1 LKKLLFNILF
11 IIITFP
17 VVGQVTAEF
26 STENRNGCAP
36 FVVDFNNESTNASE
50 FPTSYTWEFGNGVT
64 STELD
69 PTYIYSQPGFY
80 TVTLTTTN
88 GIDSDTEIKS
98 ALIRV
103 NAAPDPKL
111 SVNNQN
117 GCSPHTAKFFD
128 LSIPQ
133 SGTITEWYW
142 AFGNGETSTEQNP
155 ITTYIETK
163 NYNVFLKVKDING
176 CEASVSKS
184 DFIRLDNPQAKFVHG
199 SVKCGLPSPVTFINK
214 STGND
219 LEYNWDFG
227 DGNSTAGDVPGIHE
241 YTAFDTTQVTLVVTE
256 KLTGCTDT
264 YSKSIVVGDYEA
276 TFNWDIICGDDEF
289 TIKVENTTEIFNSLE
304 WNFGGQSTKNS
315 PNAEYNFKGKG
326 PFEITLTSTVN
337 DACWDT
343 TTISYNL
350 PIPSMAYEAPRCSD
364 PLEVTF
370 TNNSNGSEL
379 DYYWSFGDS
388 TFSDEINPIH
398 IYDIPPEIFR
408 VELFTTDKFGC
419 TDSNDWVIKVPFPIA
434 RFYEQDSIYTGCSPL
449 NLTFKDTSY
458 TLESIITEVEWNFG
472 DPASGSLDT
481 SREFEPNHIYNTPGD
496 YDVKY
501 IIFTEDGC
509 SDTVTYEAIIKA
521 GEKPISTNFTQ
532 LSDDTICYGE
542 KIYFEDQAAYNT
554 TYLESNYF
562 CWAFNGGL
570 DTLLID
576 EETPISD
583 CPPNVSLYLGR
594 TPFINY
600 DDPYRLYEQFKYNS
614 DTIGNIISTGEVI
627 PEAGQLYTHL
637 ITGYNGCFTEVIN
650 PTFVDTTIAVN
661 GYVIEDNFELFAD
674 SSKLFGFYQASLN
687 YDSIAYSYIY
697 SASAITD
704 TVHKIHPSDTSFFL
718 LEEGKKYNV
727 RTKVLNNES
736 GCENELYDQIVIDS
750 VRLDFEVVD
759 RQCLNDSPVLFVG
772 NSHAKYGRLIERNWL
787 INGVK
792 ELSSLNFDSAYY
804 SFPDTGIFTIT
815 LQNVY
820 RILYSKYGV
829 RTYGYYTKELTKE
842 IKIEG
847 VKAKGFSDTLD
858 VCGGETVE
866 FTDSS
871 GSTNLIKDY
880 KWTFGYETDSATI
893 QSPNY
898 IYNYVGTYTPTLIVT
913 DTFGCYDSVAL
924 IPISVSK
931 PTVNFIVSDS
941 LICKGDF
948 ISMTN
953 KSTPYPLGN
962 SLSYTWTADSLTRSN
977 IDIVQQFNSVGFFDI
992 KLHAIDNTTG
1002 CQDSLIKTKRLEVS
1016 DFPETNFAG
1025 SPLYIDC
1032 PPLASNFGDSTK
1044 TTVLSWDWNFGDGN
1058 TSSSQ
1063 NPINIFTSPGLYD
1076 ISLITTNF
1084 AGCSDTLIRQK
1095 YVDINGPNGYV
1106 NFSPDTLCIPDSVK
1120 FELAL
1125 NNTQFYIWNFG
1136 DGNNISYYYDD
1147 FPDSIFHHYKK
1158 GGTFQ
1163 PTIELI
1169 DDEGC
1174 FYALPELPII
1184 QGDSINAQ
1192 FMTSSDII
1200 CDVFEIPFQ
1209 NTSRSTFDSEFLW
1222 TFGDLDSSKIKSP
1235 LHTYLTDSIYTVTL
1249 KQTSPL
1255 GCIDSVSKTITVFN
1269 APFPKLDIQNENFC
1283 VPSNS
1288 TLKLI
1293 LGNNGFV
1300 ADSSFFTI
1308 ENSKIMGDSIVYQFE
1323 NAGINNIQFT
1333 IAYGSGNCI
1342 IDSILA
1348 TPFYKWPIA
1357 DFEFAPKNN
1366 SVDDPVVIF
1375 KNKTQ
1380 NATEWLWDFND
1391 GEMSSEESPGNS
1403 FNVAG
1408 AYKVKLIGLNDGG
1421 CSDTIVKDVNIAPY
1435 DFIRVP
1441 SAFSPNGDGQNDLFG
1456 ILRAGDLTILE
1467 FKIYNRWGNIVF
1479 ESNNAN
1485 DQWDG
1490 TKKGNPQNTGTYI
1503 YYIKGSQ
1510 NSGEITEIKGDFTL
1524 IR

>member
-1 LKKLLFNILF
+1 MKKLLFNILF

-17 VVGQVTAEF
+17 VVGQVVAEF
-26 STENRNGCAP
+26 HTTQTNGCAP
-36 FVVDFNNESTNASE
+36 FVVSFTNLSE
-50 FPTSYTWEFGNGVT
+50 NGNSYTWEFGNGVT
-64 STELD
+64 STDPD

-80 TVTLTTTN
+80 TVTLTATN
-88 GIDSDTEIKS
+88 GIDSDKEIKS

-103 NAAPDPKL
+103 NASPDPKL
-111 SVNNQN
+111 SVNSQN
-117 GCSPHTAKFFD
+117 GCSPHIAQFSD

-199 SVKCGLPSPVTFINK
+199 SAACKLPSSVTFINK

-227 DGNSTAGDVPGIHE
+227 DGNSTTGDVPGIHE

-276 TFNWDIICGDDEF
+276 TFNWDITCGDDEF
-289 TIKVENTTEIFNSLE
+289 TIKVENTTEIFNQLD
-304 WNFGGQSTKNS
+304 WDFGGESTKS
-315 PNAEYNFKGKG
+315 TPNAEYNFKGKG

-350 PIPSMAYEAPRCSD
+350 PMPNMSYIAPICSD
-364 PLEVTF
+364 PLEVKF
-370 TNNSNGSEL
+370 TNNSTGSEL
-379 DYYWSFGDS
+379 DYYWDFGDS
-388 TFSDEINPIH
+388 LFSTETNPIH
-398 IYDIPPEIFR
+398 TYDIPPEIFR
-408 VELFTTDKFGC
+408 FELIANDKFGC
-419 TDSNDWVIKVPFPIA
+419 SDSNAWILKVPFPIA
-434 RFYEQDSIYTGCSPL
+434 RFYEQDSLYTGCSPL

-458 TLESIITEVEWNFG
+458 TLESIISNVEWNFG
-472 DPASGSLDT
+472 DPESGSLNESKD
-481 SREFEPNHIYNTPGD
+481 FEPNHIYNTPGD
-496 YDVKY
+496 YDVTY
-501 IIFTEDGC
+501 IIFTDDGC

-521 GEKPISTNFTQ
+521 GEKPTSANFTQ
-532 LSDDTICYGE
+532 LLNDTICYGDR
-542 KIYFEDQAAYNT
+542 IDFEDTASYVT

-562 CWAFNGGL
+562 CWAFNGGTG
-570 DTLLID
+570 TLLID
-576 EETPISD
+576 EETPVSD
-583 CPPNVSLYLGR
+583 CPSNVSLNLGR
-594 TPFINY
+594 TPFINF
-600 DDPYRLYEQFKYNS
+600 DDPYRTYEQFKHNS

-627 PEAGQLYTHL
+627 PDAGQLYTHL

-697 SASAITD
+697 SGSARTD
-704 TVHKIHPSDTSFFL
+704 TVHKIHPTDTSFFL
-718 LEEGKKYNV
+718 LEEGQKYYV
-727 RTKVLNNES
+727 RTKILNNAS

-750 VRLDFEVVD
+750 VRLNFEVVK
-759 RQCLNDSPVLFVG
+759 RQCLNDNPVLFDD

-787 INGVK
+787 INGIK
-792 ELSSLNFDSAYY
+792 ELSSLDFDSAYY

-815 LQNVY
+815 LQN
-820 RILYSKYGV
+820 LYQIEYYKYGV
-829 RTYGYYTKELTKE
+829 RTYGIYTKELTKQ

-847 VKAKGFSDTLD
+847 VKAKAFSDTLNI
-858 VCGGETVE
+858 CGGETME

-871 GSTNLIKDY
+871 ASTTLIKDY
-880 KWTFGYETDSATI
+880 KWKFGYETDSSTI
-893 QSPNY
+893 QTPNH
-898 IYNYVGTYTPTLIVT
+898 IYNLSGTYTPTLIVT

-924 IPISVSK
+924 VPISVSK
-931 PTVNFIVSDS
+931 PKVDFIVSDS

-953 KSTPYPLGN
+953 KSTPYPVGN
-962 SLSYTWTADSLTRSN
+962 LLSYTWTVDSLTRSN
-977 IDIVQQFNSVGFFDI
+977 PDIDQQFDSVGFFDI
-992 KLHAIDNTTG
+992 KLHAIDNNTG
-1002 CQDSLIKTKRLEVS
+1002 CQDSLIKINCLEVS
-1016 DFPETNFAG
+1016 DFPETNFEG

-1044 TTVLSWDWNFGDGN
+1044 TTVLSWNWNFGDGN
-1058 TSSSQ
+1058 TSSNQ

-1084 AGCSDTLIRQK
+1084 AGCSDTLIRPK
-1095 YVDINGPNGYV
+1095 YVNINGPNGYA

-1120 FELAL
+1120 FEFTLK
-1125 NNTQFYIWNFG
+1125 NTQFYIWNFG

-1174 FYALPELPII
+1174 FYSLPELPII
-1184 QGDSINAQ
+1184 DGDSINAQ

-1200 CDVFEIPFQ
+1200 CDILNIPFQ
-1209 NTSRSTFDSEFLW
+1209 NNSRSTFDSEFIW
-1222 TFGDLDSSKIKSP
+1222 TFGDLDSSKVKSP

-1249 KQTSPL
+1249 KQKSPL

-1269 APFPKLDIQNENFC
+1269 APLPKLNIQNENFC
-1283 VPSNS
+1283 VPSRS

-1293 LGNNGFV
+1293 FGNNRFI

-1323 NAGINNIQFT
+1323 DDGINNIQFT
-1333 IAYGSGNCI
+1333 IAYGSGNCV
-1342 IDSILA
+1342 IDSLIA
-1348 TPFYKWPIA
+1348 FPFYKWPIA
-1357 DFEFAPKNN
+1357 DFEFSPKNN
-1366 SVDDPVVIF
+1366 SVDNPVVIF

-1403 FNVAG
+1403 FSVAD

-1421 CSDTIVKDVNIAPY
+1421 CSDTIIKDVNIAPY
-1435 DFIRVP
+1435 DFIKVP

-1479 ESNNAN
+1479 ESDDVN
-1485 DQWDG
+1485 DEWDG
-1490 TKKGNPQNTGTYI
+1490 TKKGKPQNTGTYI

-1510 NSGEITEIKGDFTL
+1510 SSGEITEIKGDFSL
-1524 IR
+1524 LR